1 MTEHGCKVCRVL
13 AERGMGRY
21 EDQLVDQWQAEGP
34 ERKGYRQLAEWLNV
48 TMLRREMDR
57 AGLSTLGQEA
67 ESKYER
73 LRSDD
78 ESVADEVAA
87 GLSGAGIDVERL
99 RRDFV
104 SYAVVRT
111 HLKECLGLEYTP
123 ESGDWETKT
132 IEMAGEYAS
141 QKVSEAVRSLSNK
154 GELEGGEL
162 TVDVSVTIECETC
175 HAAVPVE
182 RAVRRGYICDCE

>member
-13 AERGMGRY
+13 DQRGMERY
-21 EDQLVDQWQAEGP
+21 EDQLIDQWQADGP
-34 ERKGYRQLAEWLNV
+34 ERKGYRQLADWLNV
-48 TMLRREMDR
+48 TMLRRELDR

-73 LRSDD
+73 LHSAD
-78 ESVADEVAA
+78 ESVGDEVAA

-99 RRDFV
+99 EEDFV
-104 SYAVVRT
+104 SYGVVRT
-111 HLKECLGLEYTP
+111 HLRECLDLEYTV
-123 ESGDWETKT
+123 ESGDWETET
-132 IEMAGEYAS
+132 IEMARDYATK
-141 QKVSEAVRSLSNK
+141 KVSEAVRSLSNK

-162 TVDVSVTIECETC
+162 EVDVSVAIKCGTC
-175 HAAVPVE
+175 HAAVPVN